1 MHITNPEGIRLMSE
15 QTPAKPQKIFNDPI
29 SVAKRAKQ
37 KVYHAAQ
44 ADKSAMLEQI
54 ITKNEGSALVLVK
67 SKRGADTLS
76 AALNAQGITAAAV
89 HSNKSTLSCEAAAKA
104 FEKGELRVLIATDTM
119 MQSLGLKGLSLVIS
133 YDLPI
138 EPEHYLSRVGCMGET
153 AEAIA
158 LVSPEEESLLFLIE
172 RTMRHEIPK
181 EELEGFVP
189 CVEDHNNETP
199 AGTRSKKKKPRHSK
213 VKEKKAE
220 KKSRDKK
227 PQ

>member
-1 MHITNPEGIRLMSE
+1 MSE
-15 QTPAKPQKIFNDPI
+15 LSPAKPQKIYNDPI

-37 KVYHAAQ
+37 KAYYVAQ
-44 ADKSAMLEQI
+44 ADKPSMLEQI
-54 ITKNEGSALVLVK
+54 ITKQEVPALVLVK

-76 AALNAQGITAAAV
+76 AALNAKGITAAAV
-89 HSNKSTLSCEAAAKA
+89 HSNKSAQACKAAAEA
-104 FEKGELRVLIATDTM
+104 FDKGELRVLIATDTM
-119 MQSLGLKGLSLVIS
+119 MQSLEMMGLSLVIS

-138 EPEHYLSRVGCMGET
+138 EPEFYLSRVGAMSAEG
-153 AEAIA
+153 EAIS
-158 LVSPEEESLLFLIE
+158 LLSPEEESLLFVIE

-189 CVEDHNNETP
+189 SAQTPSEETP
-199 AGTRSKKKKPRHSK
+199 AGTRSQKKKPRHKK

-220 KKSRDKK
+220 KTSSDKK